1 MKLNPTIAPGR
12 ANRKARAY
20 SAEVARLVADGYGCK
35 AIHQALTDAG
45 VVLSKSTVQREVAR
59 LAKPTTI
66 TAGLR
71 DAPSVALRPAH
82 PELETSPSPLTTRH
96 VAAVGQCSG
105 KEMAAAFMKG
115 RITNPLFRNR
125 S

>member
-1 MKLNPTIAPGR
+1 M
-12 ANRKARAY
+12 
-20 SAEVARLVADGYGCK
+20 DGYGCK

-45 VVLSKSTVQREVAR
+45 VVVSKSTVQREVAR
-59 LAKPTTI
+59 LSRPTPSAAKHRLASSI
-66 TAGLR
+66 SLR
-71 DAPSVALRPAH
+71 AVRPEIEA
-82 PELETSPSPLTTRH
+82 TPSPVTTRLQP
-96 VAAVGQCSG
+96 ADGQHSG

>member
-1 MKLNPTIAPGR
+1 M
-12 ANRKARAY
+12 
-20 SAEVARLVADGYGCK
+20 DGYGCK

-45 VVLSKSTVQREVAR
+45 VVVSKSTVQRELAR
-59 LAKPTTI
+59 LSRPT
-66 TAGLR
+66 APPPKHM
-71 DAPSVALRPAH
+71 DAPPVAMRQVRPEIEA
-82 PELETSPSPLTTRH
+82 TPSPVTTRH
-96 VAAVGQCSG
+96 QPADGQHSG